1 MGRGL
6 ITGATGGIG
15 FALVAA
21 LTSGGHKVIV
31 LGRESER
38 LHELEAS
45 GARPLAVDLR
55 EPERIA
61 EAVGEVG
68 GLDALIHCAGFSAIA
83 PVADTSPA
91 IWRETLMVN
100 VASAAE
106 LTRLALPA
114 LRRSQGHVVF

>member
-1 MGRGL
+1 MGRVL

-21 LTSGGHKVIV
+21 LASGGHKVIV

-45 GARPLAVDLR
+45 GARLLAVDLR

-61 EAVGEVG
+61 EAVGEIG

-100 VASAAE
+100 VA
-106 LTRLALPA
+106 
-114 LRRSQGHVVF
+114 